1 MDIVDFLLG
10 CNLLSR
16 VTQDKKI
23 KLMFQLCDHDQDGCM
38 NPVHILQML
47 QRLERVFNRETAKV
61 DVESQIML
69 NKIADRKAE
78 CNFHLIMAAIRQE
91 SLKKAHK

>member
-1 MDIVDFLLG
+1 
-10 CNLLSR
+10 
-16 VTQDKKI
+16 
-23 KLMFQLCDHDQDGCM
+23 MFQLCDHDQDGCM

>member
-1 MDIVDFLLG
+1 
-10 CNLLSR
+10 
-16 VTQDKKI
+16 
-23 KLMFQLCDHDQDGCM
+23 
-38 NPVHILQML
+38 ML

-78 CNFHLIMAAIRQE
+78 CNFHPIMAAIRQE

>member
-1 MDIVDFLLG
+1 
-10 CNLLSR
+10 
-16 VTQDKKI
+16 
-23 KLMFQLCDHDQDGCM
+23 
-38 NPVHILQML
+38 ML